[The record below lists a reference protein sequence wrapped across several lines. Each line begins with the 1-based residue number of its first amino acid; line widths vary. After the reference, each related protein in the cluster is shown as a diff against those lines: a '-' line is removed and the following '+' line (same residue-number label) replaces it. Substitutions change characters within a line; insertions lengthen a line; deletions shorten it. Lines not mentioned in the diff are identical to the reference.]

1 MTFKKIL
8 VGIVIAIG
16 ILLGGYYTIRNT
28 AEQAELIEL
37 TLGVESSVLPSAV
50 WVAENKGYFEEM
62 GIDLDITEYD
72 SGKASLSALLEGD
85 KGIDICTVAPTPIM
99 FNSFEREDYVI
110 IATFVYSWTDIK
122 VSANKGNSINS
133 VKDLIGKKI
142 GVPIG
147 TTAQFFVE
155 AFLIKNGVS
164 IFDVEI
170 IDVRPS
176 DLPNSIN
183 NNEVDAIVIWEPH
196 GYNARQ
202 RLGDDAL
209 ILPSPDVYQTTFNF
223 VVMKDFAEDNPEA
236 LEKFIM
242 AIDKATTYIDNNK
255 VESQNIV
262 AERLNLDQ
270 EIMVSCWDDFVFE
283 VSLDQ
288 SLIITLEAE
297 ARWAI
302 ANDLTDASEVPNYL
316 EYFYMDA
323 LEKVKPE
330 AVGIIH

>member
-1 MTFKKIL
+1 
-8 VGIVIAIG
+8 
-16 ILLGGYYTIRNT
+16 
-28 AEQAELIEL
+28 
-37 TLGVESSVLPSAV
+37 
-50 WVAENKGYFEEM
+50 
-62 GIDLDITEYD
+62 
-72 SGKASLSALLEGD
+72 
-85 KGIDICTVAPTPIM
+85 M
-99 FNSFEREDYVI
+99 FNSFERQDYVI
-110 IATFVYSWTDIK
+110 ISTFVYSWTDIK
-122 VSANKGNSINS
+122 VSANKASDVYIPT
-133 VKDLIGKKI
+133 DLGGKKI
-142 GVPIG
+142 GVPMG

-155 AFLIKNGVS
+155 AFLIKNGIS
-164 IFDVEI
+164 TSDVEI

-202 RLGDDAL
+202 GLGDNAI

-223 VVMKDFAEDNPEA
+223 VVMKDFAEDNHKA

-242 AIDKATTYIDNNK
+242 AIDKATTYVENNK

-262 AERLNLDQ
+262 AERLSLDK

-288 SLIITLEAE
+288 SLLITLEAE

-302 ANDLTDASEVPNYL
+302 ENGLTDATEVPNYL
-316 EYFYMDA
+316 EYLYLDA
-323 LEKVKPE
+323 LNEVKPE